1 MIMTGIGRSYGAIT
15 VLNAIPAGIGATIG
29 TELKTVALF
38 SEMPDSD
45 QKTVIIRN
53 GLPDSFSDGHSGL
66 RDDQDCLRTV
76 PSSAAPDLRTVP
88 SSAAPDPGT
97 VPSSA
102 APDPGTVPSSERP
115 DDRTAKV
122 CVENAYAFSGIPCP
136 SGYIL
141 EIGSE
146 IPASRGLKSSSSV
159 CNAVLE
165 AVFDE
170 ISRKHGAEN
179 PKLPEDP
186 VSLIRLGVD
195 CARQAGVT
203 VTGAFDD
210 ACGCHLGGFVMTD
223 NREDRL
229 LFRRPYFGDFDV
241 VIAVPGKMIR
251 KTELPTEKMK
261 AAAGRSLEIA
271 SIAVVRPFDALTKNG
286 GLIAEILGEDNSAAE
301 KALSLGAFAAGMS
314 GTGPAVAFL
323 LEKGTAYD
331 FIEKIGKY
339 AGPDVTFL
347 ITGVR
352 NSPGVTENGPR
363 RSF

>member
-1 MIMTGIGRSYGAIT
+1 MTGIGRSYGAIT

-29 TELKTVALF
+29 TELKTIALF

-53 GLPDSFSDGHSGL
+53 GLPDIFSDIFSDDHSDPHG
-66 RDDQDCLRTV
+66 DPDCLRTV
-76 PSSAAPDLRTVP
+76 PSADAPDLRTVLP
-88 SSAAPDPGT
+88 A
-97 VPSSA
+97 
-102 APDPGTVPSSERP
+102 ERP
-115 DDRTAKV
+115 DDRTAKL

-136 SGYIL
+136 PGYIL

-271 SIAVVRPFDALTKNG
+271 SIAAVRPFDALTKNG
-286 GLIAEILGEDNSAAE
+286 ALIAEILGEDNSIAG

-323 LEKGTAYD
+323 LEKGTAFD
-331 FIEKIGKY
+331 FIDMIGKY
-339 AGPDVTFL
+339 VGPDVTFL
-347 ITGVR
+347 ITQTR
-352 NSPGVTENGPR
+352 NSPGVTENGSR
-363 RSF
+363 TSF

>member
-45 QKTVIIRN
+45 QKRVVIRN
-53 GLPDSFSDGHSGL
+53 GLPDSFSDDHSDP

-76 PSSAAPDLRTVP
+76 PADAPDLR
-88 SSAAPDPGT
+88 
-97 VPSSA
+97 
-102 APDPGTVPSSERP
+102 TVPSSERP